1 MRQFFKMF
9 FASLL
14 AIFVVSFI
22 GLLLI
27 IGWIAAISN
36 SLSSDKPVVAAKSV
50 LYIDLGQSI
59 NEQAK
64 DNPLSGF
71 NGNDQFDSPGL
82 FDMVRLIKYAKA
94 DTTIKG
100 IYIKCADNANG
111 FATSDELRNALLDF
125 KTSHKFIYAYAD
137 VISQRA
143 YYVANVADKIY
154 CNPKGGLEWKGFA
167 LQYMFFKQ
175 ALDKLG
181 IEPQIFY
188 AGKFKSATEPFR
200 TDKMTDANKLQSS
213 VFLNDLYNRF
223 LIETSEARN
232 IDTALLHQYANTM
245 AIQTTDDAVKYKLID
260 GAMYDDE
267 VKDALKEKLGLGKES
282 ISKINFIEAG
292 KYAKAVSYK
301 NSSGTDK
308 IALIFAQG
316 DIVDGKGDKGQIGG
330 DTYRTLIRNARMDE
344 SIKAIVVRVNS
355 GGGSAMA
362 SENMWRE
369 LELAKKQK
377 PVVLS
382 FGDYAAS
389 GGYYMSCGADSIFT
403 QANTLTGSIGVF
415 SIVPNLQKL
424 FNDKLGIT
432 FDGVKTSQYA
442 DAPTA
447 SRPLSDAE
455 KKFLQNDVDSIYNTF
470 LHRVSAGRKI
480 NVALVD
486 SIGQGRVWT
495 GTKGIDIGLADKIG
509 GLQDAIDCAARM
521 AKTSSY
527 KIKEYPEPLS
537 WLETLFGGYKKSL
550 QSKAMKE
557 ELGEEGANIFNSIKR
572 IKQSV
577 GSAQARLP
585 FDVDIH

>member
-1 MRQFFKMF
+1 M
-9 FASLL
+9 
-14 AIFVVSFI
+14 IV
-22 GLLLI
+22 
-27 IGWIAAISN
+27 WIAGITS
-36 SLSSDKPVVAAKSV
+36 SLTADKPAVGSKAV
-50 LYIDLGQSI
+50 LYLDLGQSI

-64 DNPLSGF
+64 ENPLAGL
-71 NGNDQFDSPGL
+71 NGDDQYATPGL
-82 FDMVRLIKYAKA
+82 YDMVRLIKYAKT
-94 DTTIKG
+94 DSSIKA
-100 IYIKCADNANG
+100 IYIKCADNGNG
-111 FATSDELRNALLDF
+111 FATSDELRDALLDF
-125 KTSHKFIYAYAD
+125 KTSKKMIYAYAD

-154 CNPKGGLEWKGFA
+154 CNPKGGVEWKGFA

-223 LIETSEARN
+223 LTETAAARN
-232 IDTALLHQYANTM
+232 IDTASLHQYANSL

-260 GAMYDDE
+260 GAKYDDE
-267 VKDALKEKLGLGKES
+267 VKDELKQKLGLGTKD
-282 ISKINFIEAG
+282 KINFIETG
-292 KYAKAVSYK
+292 KYAKAVNYK
-301 NSSGTDK
+301 TSTGSDK

-316 DIVDGKGDKGQIGG
+316 DIVDGKGDKNEIGG
-330 DTYRTLIRNARMDE
+330 DTYRSLIRTARMDDN
-344 SIKAIVVRVNS
+344 IKAIVVRVNS

-403 QANTLTGSIGVF
+403 QPNTLTGSIGVF
-415 SIVPNLQKL
+415 SIIPNLQKL

-432 FDGVKTSQYA
+432 FDGVKTSPYA
-442 DAPTA
+442 DLPTT
-447 SRPLSDAE
+447 SRPMSDVE
-455 KKFLQNDVDSIYNTF
+455 KRFLQNGVDSIYNTF
-470 LHRVSAGRKI
+470 LHRVSAGRRI
-480 NVALVD
+480 DVALVD

-495 GTKGIDIGLADKIG
+495 GTRGISLGLADKLG
-509 GLQDAIDCAARM
+509 SLQDAIDCAGRM
-521 AKTSSY
+521 AKIKDY
-527 KIKEYPEPLS
+527 RIKEYPEAQS
-537 WLETLFGGYKKSL
+537 WWESLLGNYKKSM
-550 QSKAMKE
+550 KAKAVQE
-557 ELGEEGANIFNSIKR
+557 ELGEEGINIYNTVKKIK
-572 IKQSV
+572 KSV
-577 GSAQARLP
+577 GSAQARMP
-585 FDVDIH
+585 FSVDIR